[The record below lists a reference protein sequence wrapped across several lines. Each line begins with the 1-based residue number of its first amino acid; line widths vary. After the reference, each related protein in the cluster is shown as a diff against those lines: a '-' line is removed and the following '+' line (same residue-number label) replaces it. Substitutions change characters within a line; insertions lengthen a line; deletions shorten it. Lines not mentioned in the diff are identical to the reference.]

1 MNQKKT
7 IQLPPPA
14 CHFDALLSPTPRGA
28 RLARVLAVDW
38 LRTRGLP
45 YRVTESAEQIVAEL
59 AANAAT
65 HGRVSGR
72 DFCLAL
78 LADADALRIEVTD
91 TRRDGLPRLRPPTP
105 DANSGRGLLLVEA
118 LADRWGSGSVP
129 SPGRP
134 YGSNSTCRAPEL
146 RESFAHRSPS
156 GGTPVAG
163 TIPGLKTPE
172 RKNPTKPHPSR
183 PGRTLTRLSEK
194 HQLG

>member
-65 HGRVSGR
+65 YGRVSGR

-134 YGSNSTCRAPEL
+134 YGSNSTCRAL
-146 RESFAHRSPS
+146 SCGNRSPTGARPVGRRWQGRS
-156 GGTPVAG
+156 QDSRHRRERTP
-163 TIPGLKTPE
+163 P
-172 RKNPTKPHPSR
+172 NPTPPAQGARS
-183 PGRTLTRLSEK
+183 LA
-194 HQLG
+194 